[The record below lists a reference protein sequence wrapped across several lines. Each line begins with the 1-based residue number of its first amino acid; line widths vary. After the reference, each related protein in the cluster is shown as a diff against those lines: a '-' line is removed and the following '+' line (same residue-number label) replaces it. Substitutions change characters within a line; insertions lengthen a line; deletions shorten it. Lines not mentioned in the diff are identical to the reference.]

1 MTQLQKLIKFFL
13 SYPTEARFEDVK
25 RLSTAF
31 DFEEVRSSGSHH
43 TFGHEDGRTQIVP
56 KQGGKKVG
64 KVYIKQIIKLLRLED
79 LDEQEE
85 EEN

>member
-1 MTQLQKLIKFFL
+1 MSQLEKLIKFFL

-25 RLSTAF
+25 RLLTAF
-31 DFEEVRSSGSHH
+31 DFEEIRSRGSHH
-43 TFGHEDGRTQIVP
+43 TFQHEDGRTQIVP

-64 KVYIKQIIKLLRLED
+64 KVYIKQIVELLRLED
-79 LDEQEE
+79 LNAEE